1 LCFFQALATGFAHH
15 LVDDLAEG
23 VNPGA
28 RMMETS
34 RNSPDQICHQV
45 RRRSVGLTLVSAA
58 VWLATG
64 CGGGAG
70 DDARASRAQPL
81 RANEPVVIGSHGP
94 NPVSVWSEI
103 GFATANAPASPA
115 GATPEERVG
124 ASSIDLTTL
133 HLAIYDAVIAIA
145 GTHQPYAIKPST
157 SPAGA
162 SMDAAAIEA
171 AYRVLKGL
179 FPSRGSSYEAAYAAD
194 IGALPDGDAKT
205 RGMAIGAE
213 IAAGMLTLRANDGRE
228 TVLPPYVSGTEPG
241 QFRSANANPV
251 GRLNPY
257 IKPFTT
263 KSHAQFRA
271 GPPPAL
277 GSALYAADFNEVKAI
292 ASTTSTVRTAEQTE
306 VARFFTEPP
315 PPWTWRNLNRFATA
329 GADLAENARMMA
341 LLYVGTADALGACF
355 ETKYH
360 YQYWRPT
367 SAIRFADTDSNPA
380 TEADAAWTPHVP
392 TPNHPEYPA
401 AHGCNDGA
409 TAEVIRGFYG
419 TKKVRFTFDSTVAG
433 TVPHVYDSTD
443 DLVHDSRNGRVW
455 GGMHFRNSTIVGTEL
470 GKDVAKWVAKHHF
483 RPVD

>member
-1 LCFFQALATGFAHH
+1 MNAIRCRPGRLTLLAVAALA
-15 LVDDLAEG
+15 
-23 VNPGA
+23 
-28 RMMETS
+28 
-34 RNSPDQICHQV
+34 
-45 RRRSVGLTLVSAA
+45 A
-58 VWLATG
+58 VVTG
-64 CGGGAG
+64 CGGG
-70 DDARASRAQPL
+70 DDAQASRAQPL

-103 GFATANAPASPA
+103 GFTTANAPASPA

-133 HLAIYDAVIAIA
+133 HLAIYDAVVAIA
-145 GTHQPYAIKPST
+145 GTHQPYATKPST

-179 FPSRGSSYEAAYAAD
+179 FPSRGSIYEAAYAAD
-194 IGALPDGDAKT
+194 IGAVPDSDAKT
-205 RGMAIGAE
+205 RGMVIGAE
-213 IAAGMLTLRANDGRE
+213 AAAGMLALRANDGRE

-241 QFRSANANPV
+241 QFRSANTNPA
-251 GRLNPY
+251 GRLNQY

-263 KSHAQFRA
+263 TSHAQFRA

-277 GSALYAADFNEVKAI
+277 DSALYAADLNEVKAI

-315 PPWTWRNLNRFATA
+315 PPWQWRNRNRFATA
-329 GADLAENARMMA
+329 SADIAENARMMA
-341 LLYVGTADALGACF
+341 LLYVASADALGACF

-367 SAIRFADTDSNPA
+367 SAIRLADTDGNPA
-380 TEADAAWTPHVP
+380 TEADTAWTPHVA

-401 AHGCNDGA
+401 AHGCDDGA

-419 TKKVRFTFDSTVAG
+419 TKKVHFAFDSTVSG
-433 TVPHVYDSTD
+433 TTHHYDSTD

-455 GGMHFRNSTIVGTEL
+455 GGMHFRNSTIVGSEL
-470 GKDVAKWVAKHHF
+470 GKDVAKWVAKKHF
-483 RPVD
+483 RPVE

>member
-1 LCFFQALATGFAHH
+1 MSTKCSPRRAT
-15 LVDDLAEG
+15 
-23 VNPGA
+23 
-28 RMMETS
+28 S
-34 RNSPDQICHQV
+34 I
-45 RRRSVGLTLVSAA
+45 A
-58 VWLATG
+58 VWCVAWLLHG
-64 CGGGAG
+64 CGGG
-70 DDARASRAQPL
+70 DDAGVSRAQPL
-81 RANEPVVIGSHGP
+81 RANEPVVIRSHGP

-103 GFATANAPASPA
+103 GFATANTPASPA

-145 GTHQPYAIKPST
+145 GTHQPYAVKPST

-179 FPSRGSSYEAAYAAD
+179 FPSRGSSYEAAYAAG

-213 IAAGMLTLRANDGRE
+213 VAGGILALRANDGRE
-228 TVLPPYVSGTEPG
+228 AVLPPYVPGAQPG
-241 QFRSANANPV
+241 QFQPSGPNLV

-277 GSALYAADFNEVKAI
+277 DSALYAADLNEVKAI

-315 PPWTWRNLNRFATA
+315 PPWQWRNRNRFATA
-329 GADLAENARMMA
+329 SADLAENARMMA
-341 LLYVGTADALGACF
+341 LLYVASADAIGACF

-367 SAIRFADTDSNPA
+367 SAIRLADTDGNPA
-380 TEADAAWTPHVP
+380 TEADTTWTPHVP

-401 AHGCNDGA
+401 AHGCDDGA

-419 TKKVRFTFDSTVAG
+419 TKKVHFAFDSTVSG
-433 TVPHVYDSTD
+433 TTHHYDSTD
-443 DLVHDSRNGRVW
+443 GLVHDSRNGRVW
-455 GGMHFRNSTIVGTEL
+455 GGMHFRNSTIVGSEL
-470 GKDVAKWVAKHHF
+470 GKDVAKWVAKNYF
-483 RPVD
+483 RPVE

>member
-1 LCFFQALATGFAHH
+1 MNTCWNARHAAH
-15 LVDDLAEG
+15 VM
-23 VNPGA
+23 V
-28 RMMETS
+28 
-34 RNSPDQICHQV
+34 
-45 RRRSVGLTLVSAA
+45 LTAA
-58 VWLATG
+58 WLLHG
-64 CGGGAG
+64 CGGGG
-70 DDARASRAQPL
+70 DDAQASRAQPL
-81 RANEPVVIGSHGP
+81 RANEPVDIGWQGT
-94 NPVSVWSEI
+94 NKVSEWSQI
-103 GFATANAPASPA
+103 GFTTANAPASPA

-145 GTHQPYAIKPST
+145 GTHQPYAIEPKTPA
-157 SPAGA
+157 AGA
-162 SMDAAAIEA
+162 SMKAAAIEA

-179 FPSRGSSYEAAYAAD
+179 FPSRGGSYEAAYAAD
-194 IGALPDGDAKT
+194 IVALPDGDAKT

-213 IAAGMLTLRANDGRE
+213 VAAGMLELRKNDGRE
-228 TVLPPYVSGTEPG
+228 TVLLDYVSGTEPG
-241 QFRSANANPV
+241 QFRSANANPA

-263 KSHAQFRA
+263 TSHAQFRA

-277 GSALYAADFNEVKAI
+277 DSALYAADLNEVKAI

-315 PPWTWRNLNRFATA
+315 PPWQWRNRNRFATA
-329 GADLAENARMMA
+329 STDLAENARMMA
-341 LLYVGTADALGACF
+341 LLYVASADALGACF

-367 SAIRFADTDSNPA
+367 SAIRMADTDDNPA
-380 TEADAAWTPHVP
+380 TEADTAWTPHVT

-401 AHGCNDGA
+401 AHGCDDGA

-419 TKKVRFTFDSTVAG
+419 TKKVHFTFDSTVAG
-433 TVPHVYDSTD
+433 TVPHVYHSTD

-455 GGMHFRNSTIVGTEL
+455 GGMHFRNSTIVGSEL
-470 GKDVAKWVAKHHF
+470 GKDVAKWVAKNHF
-483 RPVD
+483 RPVK